1 MNGTKRRVVVAGGTG
16 LVGRALIG
24 ELGRWGYDVTVVS
37 RRPAP
42 GEVPDWVRTTTWE
55 QPRVDGALAVVNL
68 AGESIGARWTDERK
82 QRILESRVGTTR
94 LLVAAIAAAA
104 EPPGVLVCASG
115 IDYAGDSG
123 EAIVDESAPAG
134 HSFLARVCVAWE
146 AEAARAPVRHVEL
159 RTPFVVARE
168 AHALKLLALPFRL
181 FAGGRLGSGRQWF
194 PWIHVEDLVAL
205 VRRAIED
212 DAVAGPVNAVSPDLR
227 RQRELARELGRALH
241 RPSVVPAPAP
251 ALRLL
256 LGEQADLLLHGQRAV
271 PSLDLD
277 YRYGDLRAAL
287 EEALR

>member
-16 LVGRALIG
+16 LVGRALVR

-37 RRPAP
+37 RRPA
-42 GEVPDWVRTTTWE
+42 GTRLLDWVRTTTWDE
-55 QPRVDGALAVVNL
+55 PQVDGALAVVNL
-68 AGESIGARWTDERK
+68 AGESIGGRWTDERK

-94 LLVAAIAAAA
+94 TLVDAIAAAA
-104 EPPGVLVCASG
+104 QPPDVFVCASG

-123 EAIVDESAPAG
+123 ETLVDESVPAG
-134 HSFLARVCVAWE
+134 DSFLARVCVAWE

-159 RTPFVVARE
+159 RTPFVVARD
-168 AHALKLLALPFRL
+168 AHALKLLARPFRL

-194 PWIHVEDLVAL
+194 PWIHIDDLVAL

-212 DAVAGPVNAVSPDLR
+212 EEITGPLNAVAPDLR
-227 RQRELARELGRALH
+227 RQREFARELGRTLR
-241 RPSVVPAPAP
+241 RPSLVPAPAP

-271 PSLDLD
+271 PSVELD

-287 EEALR
+287 EEALA